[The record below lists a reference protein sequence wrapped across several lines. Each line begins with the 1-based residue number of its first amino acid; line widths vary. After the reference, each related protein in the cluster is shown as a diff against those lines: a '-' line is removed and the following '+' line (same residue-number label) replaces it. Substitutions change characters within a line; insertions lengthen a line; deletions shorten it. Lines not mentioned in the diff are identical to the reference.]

1 MRNNIFRSPKTVFFR
16 NTITHQ
22 PQGKTMKKFVLALT
36 VIAVMAAHAA
46 EFKFPGLKCTD
57 TALLQQQLLLA
68 PGTGYKII
76 ISYLLVFAES
86 PPATFQ
92 DAAAVIADV
101 TADIITENVKHTQ
114 IYHIKRYTSSIDKWL
129 DDLVIYCLAN
139 PTSYDVYVAQR
150 GKLAGKPWAREML
163 TDRLRNHNLSLSAIP
178 VAINLLI
185 EYNIAGEVTNE
196 EMKDILQ
203 KLNLRYTNQLAVNKE
218 QWAPVVA
225 RIRTLLELY

>member
-1 MRNNIFRSPKTVFFR
+1 
-16 NTITHQ
+16 
-22 PQGKTMKKFVLALT
+22 MKKL
-36 VIAVMAAHAA
+36 VIALAIIATIAVHAA
-46 EFKFPGLKCTD
+46 EFQWPGWNCKD
-57 TALLQQQLLLA
+57 VALLQQQLLLA

-114 IYHIKRYTSSIDKWL
+114 IYHVKRYTSSIDKWL
-129 DDLVIYCLAN
+129 DDLAIYCLAN

-163 TDRLRNHNLSLSAIP
+163 TDRLRNHNLSLSVIP

-225 RIRTLLELY
+225 QIRTIMETYK